1 MFIQQNLTLSSSPS
15 KFAFNH
21 YIYKTEDTCAE
32 VLTPGYFD
40 ASRFAF
46 TNPVEWKNAII
57 EVKCADGFG
66 KGFIDNLGDFQF
78 FIGGLPD
85 AFCDWI
91 DYVAQEIGGG
101 GSSFVRNAIDKQYEV
116 TTIGG
121 GFNGFNFA
129 NQTDGFNST
138 VSSSSYEVEVISAGD
153 PVSGGAVFFVQ
164 LPVAPQDP
172 PIIVAGFF
180 NQAGNLVDAVAGAPI
195 GSAAFQTGYTMGI
208 TFNFSNDTVL
218 ASDNDSLANYS
229 LAVEPAYDDSLDI
242 FQGWIGASLNA
253 TTNIF
258 SPNSGDRPFVLPQST
273 GVGFCNVVPVPPPQL
288 CVPVSLVLNEGV
300 PPNNQTMILSG
311 VNNLTVEATSL
322 GNVVTDGGGAGATE
336 FFQTATEEVKIE
348 HTMLKD
354 TTTVGVSQPPIC
366 GLSFLKDLF
375 TPTPTLLASVAYLP
389 ETAGGAIFDVA
400 GGTILTTGV
409 GKILFNQALYLD
421 PTPQQKKYA
430 FQVNTGIAGDI
441 TVHGVTSPVSALD
454 QQEDIASVIVS
465 NGFTDPTIE
474 SLTISPSDSRTV
486 IITYTVASGD
496 AVVDISTTN
505 GITWYED
512 TSASQ
517 AYQIAQVRTKFEE
530 VGNPPI
536 VEYNQLAIAPVYS
549 NLDNIYMTS
558 ILNAGDGLGGELDV
572 TVNYGSSGFLLGEDA
587 ERWCNV

>member
-1 MFIQQNLTLSSSPS
+1 MPS
-15 KFAFNH
+15 FPPAYVIGSTSFAPAFFG
-21 YIYKTEDTCAE
+21 
-32 VLTPGYFD
+32 VGGVVPPPPGG
-40 ASRFAF
+40 
-46 TNPVEWKNAII
+46 P
-57 EVKCADGFG
+57 
-66 KGFIDNLGDFQF
+66 
-78 FIGGLPD
+78 
-85 AFCDWI
+85 CDWI
-91 DYVAQEIGGG
+91 DYVAQELGGG

-121 GFNGFNFA
+121 GFNGFTFA

-153 PVSGGAVFFVQ
+153 PVSG
-164 LPVAPQDP
+164 VAAFLFQQTGIPQDP
-172 PIIVAGFF
+172 IVIVAGVY
-180 NQAGNLVDAVAGAPI
+180 NQAGNLIDAVAGAPI

-218 ASDNDSLANYS
+218 ASDNDSLSNYS

-242 FQGWIGASLNA
+242 FQGWLGASLNA

-311 VNNLTVEATSL
+311 VNNLTVETTSL
-322 GNVVTDGGGAGATE
+322 GNVVTNGGGAGSTE
-336 FFQTATEEVKIE
+336 VFQTTTQEVKIE

-366 GLSFLKDLF
+366 GLAFIKDLYGS
-375 TPTPTLLASVAYLP
+375 PTLLASVAYLP

-409 GKILFNQALYLD
+409 GKILFNQALYLGA
-421 PTPQQKKYA
+421 TPQQKKYA
-430 FQVNTGIAGDI
+430 FQVNTGISGDI

-474 SLTISPSDSRTV
+474 SLTISPSDNRTV

-512 TSASQ
+512 LSASQ

-536 VEYNQLAIAPVYS
+536 VEYNQLAINPVYS